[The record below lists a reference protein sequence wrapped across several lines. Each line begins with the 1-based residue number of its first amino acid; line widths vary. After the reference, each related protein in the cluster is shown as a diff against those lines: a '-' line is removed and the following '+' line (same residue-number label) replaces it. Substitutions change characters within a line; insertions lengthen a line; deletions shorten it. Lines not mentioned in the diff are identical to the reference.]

1 MDATVIAN
9 IEAWLDDRAIAQ
21 ADKQEIRELQ
31 SCDDEAE
38 LIDRF
43 YRDLEFGTGG
53 LRGIMGAG
61 LNRMNIYT
69 VGAAAQGLANYVVRQ
84 GPAAMQAG
92 IAVAYDCR
100 HNSDVFAARVACVM
114 AGNGITTYLFDALR
128 PTPELSFAIRH
139 LGCTC
144 GVVVTASHNPPQYN
158 GFKAYWTDGGQ
169 VVPPHDSAI
178 IEEVRA
184 VGGFG
189 NIKSLDLDEAK
200 SAGLIKMVGRDVDD
214 AFLDRVQ
221 ASCLNPNACR
231 KQGESLK
238 IVFTSLHGT
247 GGMLTPQALKRRGFQ
262 HVIEVPEQ
270 AEPDGNF
277 PTVDSPNPEEAAA
290 LNMAVELAKR
300 EGADL
305 VIGTDPDA
313 DRMGIAVRDPDGQFV
328 LISGNRIGALLTH
341 YICDQLTKN
350 DLFPD
355 NAVVLT
361 TIVSSD
367 LMKEIA
373 RAYGAEVEEVLTGFK
388 WIGAKMRQYELDGKP
403 NKPSKTFIFGA
414 EESYGYLPCSFAR
427 DKDAVTSAAFI
438 AELAAVA
445 AEEGESL
452 YTVLEGL
459 FARFGY
465 FEEGAKSIV
474 MPGKEGADRIK
485 NLMETL
491 RRDPPAMIGGAAVST
506 IADIATGEIREI
518 GTGKVVGRYD
528 LPPSNVLLCTLED
541 GTKVIARPSGT
552 EPKIKFYVLARQ
564 PGDDLAQARQQAASR
579 IESVVADLSGR
590 ADSAVLP
597 AGSS

>member
-1 MDATVIAN
+1 MDSTVNAN
-9 IEAWLDDRAIAQ
+9 IEAWLDDPAVAET
-21 ADKQEIRELQ
+21 AKAEIRELQ
-31 SCDDEAE
+31 SRNDEAE

-84 GPAAMQAG
+84 GPEAMQAG
-92 IAVAYDCR
+92 IAIAFDCR
-100 HNSDVFAARVACVM
+100 HQSDTFAERVACVM
-114 AGNGITTYLFDALR
+114 AGNGITTYLFEALR

-189 NIKSLDLDEAK
+189 NIKSLGFDEAK
-200 SAGLIKMVGRDVDD
+200 SSGLIKMIGRDVDE

-231 KQGESLK
+231 SQGEHIK
-238 IVFTSLHGT
+238 IVYTALHGT
-247 GGMLTPQALKRRGFQ
+247 GGVLTPQALERRGFQ
-262 HVIEVPEQ
+262 HVLEVPQQ
-270 AEPDGNF
+270 AEPDGAF

-290 LNMAVELAKR
+290 LNMAIELANR

-313 DRMGIAVRDPDGQFV
+313 DRMGIAVRDPEGEFV
-328 LISGNRIGALLTH
+328 LISGNRIGALLTY
-341 YICDQLTKN
+341 YICDQLTRN
-350 DLFPD
+350 DLFPGD
-355 NAVVLT
+355 AVVLT
-361 TIVSSD
+361 TIVSGD
-367 LMKEIA
+367 LMKEVA

-388 WIGAKMRQYELDGKP
+388 WIGAKMRQYELEGKA

-414 EESYGYLPCSFAR
+414 EESYGYLPCAYAR

-445 AEEGESL
+445 AEEGQSI

-465 FEEGAKSIV
+465 YEEGAKSIL

-491 RRDPPAMIGGAAVST
+491 RCEPPATIGGVAVST
-506 IADIATGEIREI
+506 MADIATGEIRDI
-518 GTGKVVGRYD
+518 LTGKVIGSYD
-528 LPPSNVLLCTLED
+528 LPPSNVLLLSRED

-552 EPKIKFYVLARQ
+552 EPKIKFYVLAKQ
-564 PGDDLAQARQQAASR
+564 SGEDLTQARRQAAST
-579 IESVVADLSGR
+579 IESAIADLTALAESIGVPT
-590 ADSAVLP
+590 S
-597 AGSS
+597 